1 MELSK
6 KEKEKLTEVAAPII
20 TSVVAGTLVS
30 AALAE
35 LTKLLATNVHKSDV
49 FGNKIMAPTE
59 DKTVLSNRETKGD
72 NVDSSLSTDEV
83 SAQQGEIKAAKQEG
97 KASTTEA
104 TASEAGATASR
115 AKGGASDIETKAL
128 KIT

>member
-35 LTKLLATNVHKSDV
+35 LTKLLATNVHKSNI
-49 FGNKIMAPTE
+49 FGNKVTAPTE

>member
-1 MELSK
+1 MELSN
-6 KEKEKLTEVAAPII
+6 KEKEKLTKVAAPII

-72 NVDSSLSTDEV
+72 NIDSSLSTDEV

>member
-1 MELSK
+1 MGLTKE
-6 KEKEKLTEVAAPII
+6 EKEEFAKVAKPMI
-20 TSVVAGTLVS
+20 TSMATAALVS
-30 AALAE
+30 AALSGIS
-35 LTKLLATNVHKSDV
+35 KLLATNIRKSNLT
-49 FGNKIMAPTE
+49 GNKIISPTE

>member
-72 NVDSSLSTDEV
+72 NIDSSLSTDEV

>member
-1 MELSK
+1 MELSN
-6 KEKEKLTEVAAPII
+6 KEKEKLTKVAAPII

-35 LTKLLATNVHKSDV
+35 ITKLLATNVHKSDV

>member
-6 KEKEKLTEVAAPII
+6 KEKEKLTKVAAPII

-49 FGNKIMAPTE
+49 FGNKVTAPTE

>member
-35 LTKLLATNVHKSDV
+35 ITKLLATNVHKSNV
-49 FGNKIMAPTE
+49 FGNKVTAPTE

-72 NVDSSLSTDEV
+72 NIDSSLSTDEV

>member
-35 LTKLLATNVHKSDV
+35 ITKLLATNVHKSDV
-49 FGNKIMAPTE
+49 FGNKVTAPTE

>member
-72 NVDSSLSTDEV
+72 SVDSSLSTDEV

-97 KASTTEA
+97 KASTSEA

>member
-1 MELSK
+1 MELSN
-6 KEKEKLTEVAAPII
+6 KEKEKLTKVAAPII

>member
-6 KEKEKLTEVAAPII
+6 KEKEKLTEVATPII

-35 LTKLLATNVHKSDV
+35 LTKLLATNVHKSNV
-49 FGNKIMAPTE
+49 FGNKVTAPTE

-72 NVDSSLSTDEV
+72 NIDSSLSTDEV

>member
-1 MELSK
+1 MELSN

-35 LTKLLATNVHKSDV
+35 ITKLLATNVHKSNV
-49 FGNKIMAPTE
+49 FGNKVTAPTE

-72 NVDSSLSTDEV
+72 NIDSSLSTDEV

>member
-1 MELSK
+1 MELSN
-6 KEKEKLTEVAAPII
+6 KEKEKLTKVAAPII

-115 AKGGASDIETKAL
+115 TKGGASDIETKAL

>member
-35 LTKLLATNVHKSDV
+35 STKLLATNVHKSNV
-49 FGNKIMAPTE
+49 FGNKVTAPTE

-72 NVDSSLSTDEV
+72 NIDSSLSTDEV

>member
-1 MELSK
+1 MELT
-6 KEKEKLTEVAAPII
+6 KEEKAKLSAEVTPII
-20 TSVVAGTLVS
+20 TSMATSMLVS

-35 LTKLLATNVHKSDV
+35 LTKLLATNVHKSNI
-49 FGNKIMAPTE
+49 FGNKVTAPTE

-72 NVDSSLSTDEV
+72 NIDSSLSTDEV

-97 KASTTEA
+97 KASTTET

>member
-1 MELSK
+1 MELTKEEKAKLSK
-6 KEKEKLTEVAAPII
+6 EVTPLI
-20 TSVVAGTLVS
+20 TSVATGMLVS
-30 AALAE
+30 MALSAV
-35 LTKLLATNVHKSDV
+35 TKLLATNVHKSNV
-49 FGNKIMAPTE
+49 FGNKVIVPTE

-72 NVDSSLSTDEV
+72 SIDSSLSTDEV

-97 KASTTEA
+97 KASTSEA

>member
-35 LTKLLATNVHKSDV
+35 LTKLLATNVHKSNV
-49 FGNKIMAPTE
+49 FGNKVTAPTE

-72 NVDSSLSTDEV
+72 NIDSSLSTDEV

>member
-1 MELSK
+1 MELSN
-6 KEKEKLTEVAAPII
+6 KEKEKLTKVAAPII

-35 LTKLLATNVHKSDV
+35 ITKLLATNVHKSNV
-49 FGNKIMAPTE
+49 FGNKVTAPTE

-72 NVDSSLSTDEV
+72 NIDSSLSTDEV

>member
-49 FGNKIMAPTE
+49 FGNKVTAPTE

>member
-1 MELSK
+1 MVRNNVKETELMMEEDFNFDDLM
-6 KEKEKLTEVAAPII
+6 A
-20 TSVVAGTLVS
+20 
-30 AALAE
+30 
-35 LTKLLATNVHKSDV
+35 DV
-49 FGNKIMAPTE
+49 FGNKVTAPTE